1 MFDITEYFGLDTMEL
16 VVSNISDNIN
26 EWITLFHQNYLML
39 LFDFYK
45 LIVSTTPA
53 VLLWGI
59 LHQLSGDGKHD
70 TKFLKLWV
78 TA

>member
-53 VLLWGI
+53 VLL
-59 LHQLSGDGKHD
+59 
-70 TKFLKLWV
+70 
-78 TA
+78 